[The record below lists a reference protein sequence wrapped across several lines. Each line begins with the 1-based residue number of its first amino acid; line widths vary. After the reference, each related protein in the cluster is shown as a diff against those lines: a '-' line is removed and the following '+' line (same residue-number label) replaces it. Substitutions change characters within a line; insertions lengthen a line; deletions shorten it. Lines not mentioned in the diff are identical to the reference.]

1 MFFNTSSY
9 KPKFTFVTASFGN
22 ERHHICASR
31 LIETV
36 RLYVTSNIHCLTND
50 NLRVEICRKYLD
62 ILKKYN
68 IDIESS
74 FIWKPWLILSQL
86 EKISKNGI
94 LFYLDAG
101 SEISKKKI
109 AISELDRLFHFAS
122 NKGSIFFKN
131 NYDSVIRADKES
143 LNILNNYIRGANNT
157 HHSIAAG
164 AFILRNDRETNF
176 IIKKWCYLTLIKSG
190 SIFKGNN
197 NPYHRHDQVVLS
209 ALLYKFN
216 EGINILKY
224 PIWFD
229 NFLYFYPSILNYPIH
244 NNRNKTNISYIGS
257 FNFLKKIFFLRIF
270 GYYGI
275 YDYIFKVLYFL
286 KKK

>member
-1 MFFNTSSY
+1 
-9 KPKFTFVTASFGN
+9 
-22 ERHHICASR
+22 
-31 LIETV
+31 
-36 RLYVTSNIHCLTND
+36 LTND